1 MNNPTART
9 FILVASI
16 VIILLFMHLLP
27 TITVA
32 GTEMRPVNIL
42 SDVIPEVGEKSAEE
56 KPAEK
61 PQSMLAKLKAE
72 EKAEE
77 NPDGLTD
84 EEVAEQQRRASR
96 PVPKGL
102 TPIVDYGN
110 NAPGGMESFYK
121 ALRNRNSM
129 HRPVRIAYY
138 GDSFIESDILTCE
151 LRELLQAKLGGSG
164 AGWIDCGRTTNSG
177 RPTIKVQTSG
187 FTSHSVMERKSFT
200 SALQGLSQRYFT
212 LSGPASLTLT
222 GTTWKAH
229 NANWSRAAL
238 YFKTNGGLTIKGM
251 PNGQGGETF
260 QPQASDEVQMA
271 SVSAQMNSVKWSITG
286 GGSGDNFYC
295 AVVEGLKGV
304 TVDNLA
310 MRGCSGLT
318 LANIPEATLKSFAK
332 ARPYDLIVIQ
342 FGLNA
347 AGPSSTDK
355 SCNHYKGQMAKMIQ
369 LFKRCFPGTSIL
381 VVGVPDR
388 GQRAAGGVQTMKG
401 IELLLS
407 YQQKLAQEE
416 KVGFFS
422 MFDAMGGRGSMGTF
436 VKNGWAGKD
445 YTHINMKGGN
455 FLGKKLYD
463 AIIFGADL

>member
-1 MNNPTART
+1 M
-9 FILVASI
+9 VASI

-32 GTEMRPVNIL
+32 GNEMRPVNVL
-42 SDVIPEVGEKSAEE
+42 SDVIPEVGEKAEEE
-56 KPAEK
+56 KPAEM
-61 PQSMLAKLKAE
+61 PQPMLAKVKAE
-72 EKAEE
+72 EKKDKAE
-77 NPDGLTD
+77 DGVSD
-84 EEVAEQQRRASR
+84 EEAAEQQRRAAR

-102 TPIVDYGN
+102 TPIVDYGV

-121 ALRNRNSM
+121 ALRNCNQM

-138 GDSFIESDILTCE
+138 GDSFIEADILTCQ

-164 AGWIDCGRTTNSG
+164 AGWVDCGRTTNAN
-177 RPTIKVQTSG
+177 RPTVRQQTSG

-200 SALQGLSQRYFT
+200 SASQGISQRYFT
-212 LSGPASLTLT
+212 LAGPASLTLT
-222 GTTWKAH
+222 GTSWKAR
-229 NANWSRAAL
+229 NANWQRAAL
-238 YFKTNGGLTIKGM
+238 YFKTNGGMTIKGM

-260 QPQASDEVQMA
+260 QPQASEEVQM
-271 SVSAQMNSVKWSITG
+271 VSMSGQMTSVKWSITG
-286 GGSGDNFYC
+286 GGNGDNFFG

-304 TVDNLA
+304 TVDNFA

-342 FGLNA
+342 YGLNA
-347 AGPSSTDK
+347 AGPASTDK
-355 SCNHYKGQMAKMIQ
+355 SCNHYKGQMAKVVQ

-388 GQRAAGGVQTMKG
+388 GQRASGGVQTMKG

-445 YTHINMKGGN
+445 YTHISMKGGDQ
-455 FLGKKLYD
+455 LGRKLYD
-463 AIIFGADL
+463 AIMFGYGE